1 MNIQIMFGIKMMKSN
16 NAHKEQI
23 VIILFQKR
31 HLFNLIIMN
40 VKKIL
45 VLTLTT
51 SMINN
56 LTKIQYHVLNHVI
69 TFITIINTNNRIIRF
84 VQISNHVI

>member
-1 MNIQIMFGIKMMKSN
+1 MLVIVDIIMILLIMFGIKMVKLN
-16 NAHKEQI
+16 NVHKEQI

-45 VLTLTT
+45 VL
-51 SMINN
+51 I
-56 LTKIQYHVLNHVI
+56 
-69 TFITIINTNNRIIRF
+69 
-84 VQISNHVI
+84 